1 MKKSQTCFI
10 IESPGSTLDFLL
22 FYNLFALFNKSS
34 SNFGFGLVQVCKG
47 SRKKI
52 KKAGPLMPSLLHP
65 PPPELN
71 GRLNIFSLKTG
82 TPLNGPARPVKNNFI
97 SAASLKGM

>member
-1 MKKSQTCFI
+1 MKSHKLVFYLRTLGQ
-10 IESPGSTLDFLL
+10 TLDYLL
-22 FYNLFALFNKSS
+22 FYNLSALFNKSP

-65 PPPELN
+65 PPP
-71 GRLNIFSLKTG
+71 SLM
-82 TPLNGPARPVKNNFI
+82 
-97 SAASLKGM
+97 AA